1 MQLNGKKGCRG
12 FGIFSF
18 FQAGPPDL
26 DTMWELFSIIF
37 VLEPEFCFGGIF
49 EAILHMA
56 KSMILLMALKSGYHQ
71 LRLVVYP
78 IIYMVFKN
86 NIPGGEIAP
95 LFGCSQRKSCSQWGP
110 PPTSTVTEVQNRNTD
125 LRTFRGPGCSA
136 VGFRNKQTWGCHSS
150 NRYVIVE
157 PRRGNKSW

>member
-86 NIPGGEIAP
+86 YIPGGEIAP
-95 LFGCSQRKSCSQWGP
+95 LFGCSQRKSCSQWGGHHLHP
-110 PPTSTVTEVQNRNTD
+110 P
-125 LRTFRGPGCSA
+125 
-136 VGFRNKQTWGCHSS
+136 
-150 NRYVIVE
+150 
-157 PRRGNKSW
+157 